1 MSNPKQVYQ
10 LKLTLDGV
18 KPPIW
23 RRLLVKED
31 INLLTLHEIIQRAMG
46 WEGYHLHMFTIAG
59 QIFGDQEDD
68 EFGDLGTKN
77 ETRYRLNKLGLGE
90 KSKFKYEYDFGDS
103 WEHTILV
110 EKIVPAEKEVHYPIC
125 LTGKRA
131 CPPED
136 VGGVWGYENFLE
148 SITDPNHK
156 EHDEYM
162 EWIGDSFDPEEFDLD
177 EVNEILRGIRS
188 ARGRR
193 TPCIESENE
202 EMDEL
207 IPTEQEQMTFIE
219 GLTDWMNNLG
229 VELLGN
235 FEALYLRRDMVT
247 FLNYLSENLAVG
259 TQSTGNLPLKA
270 VSAICERFVDPP
282 ELEQTIGGHTFNV
295 RSEDEVW
302 ELLFV
307 HTLAFHSGLV
317 DGVPGRK
324 WRTTP
329 EGILFPQLA
338 PPIQVLILFVHWIIT
353 CDWTIAYP
361 VSGLADGLPDEFKS
375 AALNTLLALSEGKNV
390 PFQTFADQVISES
403 ELEWYSQDQSF
414 VQMIKRTVIERV
426 VVEPM
431 TRFGILECEY
441 QADESNGNRYKQL
454 NTIQLTSIGKAIMSL
469 MNSSSTFTFAPYSPG

>member
-1 MSNPKQVYQ
+1 MSYPKQVYQ

-31 INLLTLHEIIQRAMG
+31 INLLTLHKIIQRAMG
-46 WEGYHLHMFTIAG
+46 WDDYHLHMFTVAG
-59 QIFGDQEDD
+59 QIFGDPEDD

-77 ETRYRLNKLGLGE
+77 EIRYKLNKLGLGE

-110 EKIVPAEKEVHYPIC
+110 EKIVPAEKGAHYPVC

-148 SITDPNHK
+148 AITDPNHK
-156 EHDEYM
+156 ENDEYL
-162 EWIGDSFDPEEFDLD
+162 EWIGGSFDPEGFDLD
-177 EVNEILRGIRS
+177 EVNELLRGIRS
-188 ARGRR
+188 ARSRR
-193 TPCIESENE
+193 TPYLEPEPEDE

-207 IPTEQEQMTFIE
+207 IPTEQEQMAFLE
-219 GLTDWMNNLG
+219 GLTDWLNNLG
-229 VELLGN
+229 AELLGD
-235 FEALYLRRDMVT
+235 FEALPLRRDMVT
-247 FLNYLSENLAVG
+247 FLDYLSNNRTVG

-270 VSAICERFVDPP
+270 VYAICERFVDPP
-282 ELEQTIGGHTFNV
+282 KLEQTIGSHAFKV

-302 ELLFV
+302 PLLFV

-317 DGVPGRK
+317 DGGPARK

-329 EGILFPQLA
+329 EGILFPQIP
-338 PPIQVLILFVHWIIT
+338 PPIQVASLFVHWMID

-361 VSGLADGLPDEFKS
+361 VSGLADGLPEEFKS
-375 AALNTLLALSEGKNV
+375 AVLNTLLAFSEGQSV
-390 PFQTFADQVISES
+390 PFQTFADRVISES
-403 ELEWYSQDQSF
+403 GLEWHSQDQSF
-414 VQMIKRTVIERV
+414 VQMIKRS
-426 VVEPM
+426 VVEQVVIDPM

-441 QADESNGNRYKQL
+441 QTDESNGHSYQQL
-454 NTIQLTSIGKAIMSL
+454 NTIQLMAIGKSILTL
-469 MNSSSTFTFAPYSPG
+469 MKSSSTFDPYRLT

>member
-46 WEGYHLHMFTIAG
+46 WEDYHLHMFTIAG

-77 ETRYRLNKLGLGE
+77 ETRYKLNKLGLGE

-110 EKIVPAEKEVHYPIC
+110 EKILPAEKGAHYPVC

-136 VGGVWGYENFLE
+136 VGGVWGYENFLKA
-148 SITDPNHK
+148 ITDPNHK

-162 EWIGDSFDPEEFDLD
+162 EWSGGSFDPEEFDLT
-177 EVNEILRGIRS
+177 EVNELLRDVRS

-193 TPCIESENE
+193 TPHLEAEDE
-202 EMDEL
+202 EMDGL
-207 IPTEQEQMTFIE
+207 IPTEQEQMGFIK
-219 GLTDWMNNLG
+219 GLTEWMNKLG
-229 VELLGN
+229 DELLGS
-235 FEALYLRRDMVT
+235 FEDLPLRRDMVT
-247 FLNYLSENLAVG
+247 FLNYLSENPAVG

-282 ELEQTIGGHTFNV
+282 KMEQTTGDHTFKV

-302 ELLFV
+302 PLLFV

-317 DGVPGRK
+317 NGGPGRK

-329 EGILFPQLA
+329 EGILFHQLA
-338 PPIQVLILFVHWIIT
+338 PSIQVVTLFVHWIIA
-353 CDWTIAYP
+353 CDWTIAYRI
-361 VSGLADGLPDEFKS
+361 SGLADGLPDEFKS
-375 AALNTLLALSEGKNV
+375 STLNTLLALSEGKNV

-414 VQMIKRTVIERV
+414 VQMIKRSVIERIV
-426 VVEPM
+426 IDPM

-441 QADESNGNRYKQL
+441 QTDDGNGHGYKQL
-454 NTIQLTSIGKAIMSL
+454 NTIQLTSIGKAIL
-469 MNSSSTFTFAPYSPG
+469 TLINSSSTFDPNGPE